1 MAVVACLPMLTPD
14 SAQILCIELANL
26 QQVCLLLSPNPSE
39 NDSHSSSRIR
49 RSLP

>member
-26 QQVCLLLSPNPSE
+26 QQVCLLSPNPSE
-39 NDSHSSSRIR
+39 IDSHSSSRIR